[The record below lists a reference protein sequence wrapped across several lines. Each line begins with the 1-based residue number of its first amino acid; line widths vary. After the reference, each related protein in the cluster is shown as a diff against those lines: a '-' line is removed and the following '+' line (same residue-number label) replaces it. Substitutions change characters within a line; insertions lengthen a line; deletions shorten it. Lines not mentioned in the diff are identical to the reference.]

1 MLLDKVSIIIPS
13 KGCNYI
19 KYSLSALSSQTIRP
33 YEVIIVI
40 KGCDIKEVEDLCHK
54 ASLSCVVIEQRRG
67 FFTHALNLG
76 KKNATGDLMLFTD
89 DDAIP
94 PPKWIEKY
102 VKLHLAYPR
111 AAGIASR
118 DIYLDL
124 QKMILLPIPDDK
136 PLTKLYRWAVRPW
149 LEKPHSLLKKYRL
162 GVYLTKNLD
171 IAHGPYI
178 PDRKCF
184 SLLFRGVNMSF
195 KASDVYDVWF
205 PEHPLLK
212 RAPGNEQHL
221 ALQLLL
227 KGLETI
233 YVPSN
238 PVLHI
243 ARKESLSRTRNKKEL
258 RLEIEVMKSLYKQL
272 LAKST

>member
-1 MLLDKVSIIIPS
+1 MKASVIIPS
-13 KGCNYI
+13 KGCSYI
-19 KYSLSALSSQTIRP
+19 KYPLLALRDQTLRSH
-33 YEVIIVI
+33 ETVLVV
-40 KGCDIKEVEDLCHK
+40 KGCNIKEVENLCRK
-54 ASLSCVVIEQRRG
+54 AGLSCVVIEQRSG

-76 KKNATGDLMLFTD
+76 KKNATGDLLLFTD
-89 DDAIP
+89 DDVIP
-94 PPKWIEKY
+94 LSKWIEKY

-124 QKMILLPIPDDK
+124 QKRILLPIPDDK
-136 PLTKLYRWAVRPW
+136 LSTKLYRWAVRPW
-149 LEKPHSLLKKYRL
+149 LERPHPLLKKYRF
-162 GVYLTKNLD
+162 GVYLTNNLD
-171 IAHGPYI
+171 VAHGPYI
-178 PDRKCF
+178 PDRQCF

-195 KASDVYDVWF
+195 KASDVYDAWF

-221 ALQLLL
+221 ALQILL

-243 ARKESLSRTRNKKEL
+243 AREESLSRTRNKKEL

>member
-1 MLLDKVSIIIPS
+1 MKASVIIPS
-13 KGCNYI
+13 KGCTYI
-19 KYSLSALSSQTIRP
+19 KHPLLALRDQTLRP
-33 YEVIIVI
+33 HETVLVV
-40 KGCDIKEVEDLCHK
+40 KGCDIKEVKDLCRK
-54 ASLSCVVIEQRRG
+54 AGLSCIVIEQRHG

-76 KKNATGDLMLFTD
+76 KKNATGDLMFFTD

-102 VKLHLAYPR
+102 VKLHLTHPR
-111 AAGIASR
+111 TAGIASR

-124 QKMILLPIPDDK
+124 QKRMLLPIPDDK
-136 PLTKLYRWAVRPW
+136 LPTKLYRWAVRPW
-149 LEKPHSLLKKYRL
+149 LERPHPLLKKYRL

-178 PDRKCF
+178 PDRECF

-212 RAPGNEQHL
+212 RAFGNEQHF

-233 YVPSN
+233 YVPNN

-243 ARKESLSRTRNKKEL
+243 ARGESLSRTRNKKEL

>member
-1 MLLDKVSIIIPS
+1 MKASVIIPS
-13 KGCNYI
+13 KGCTYI
-19 KYSLSALSSQTIRP
+19 KYPLLALRDQTLRP
-33 YEVIIVI
+33 HETVLVV
-40 KGCDIKEVEDLCHK
+40 KGCDIKEVEDLCRK
-54 ASLSCVVIEQRRG
+54 AGLSCVVIEQRHG

-76 KKNATGDLMLFTD
+76 KKNATGDLLLFTD

-102 VKLHLAYPR
+102 IKLHQAYPQ

-124 QKMILLPIPDDK
+124 QKRILLPIPDDK
-136 PLTKLYRWAVRPW
+136 LPTKLYRWAVRPW
-149 LEKPHSLLKKYRL
+149 LERPHPLLKKYRL

-178 PDRKCF
+178 PDRRCF

-212 RAPGNEQHL
+212 RAFGNEQHL
-221 ALQLLL
+221 ALQILL

-243 ARKESLSRTRNKKEL
+243 AREESLSRTRNKKEL
-258 RLEIEVMKSLYKQL
+258 RLEIEVMKLLYKQL

>member
-1 MLLDKVSIIIPS
+1 MKVTVIVPS

-19 KYSLSALSSQTIRP
+19 NYALSALRSQTINFH
-33 YEVIIVI
+33 ETILIA
-40 KGCDIKEVEDLCHK
+40 KGCDIKGIENLCHK
-54 ASLSCVVIEQRRG
+54 LSLRCVVIEQQSG

-76 KKNATGDLMLFTD
+76 KKNATGDLLLFTD

-102 VKLHLAYPR
+102 IRLHLAYPWV
-111 AAGIASR
+111 AGIASR

-124 QKMILLPIPDDK
+124 REMRLRPIPDDK
-136 PLTKLYRWAVRPW
+136 PPTKLYRWAVRPW
-149 LEKPHSLLKKYRL
+149 LERPHPLLKKYRF

-178 PDRKCF
+178 PDRECF

-195 KASDVYDVWF
+195 KASDVHDVWF
-205 PEHPLLK
+205 PEHPLLR

-221 ALQLLL
+221 ALQILL

-243 ARKESLSRTRNKKEL
+243 AREESLSRTRNKKEL
-258 RLEIEVMKSLYKQL
+258 RLEVEVMKSLYKQL

>member
-1 MLLDKVSIIIPS
+1 MKASVIIPS
-13 KGCNYI
+13 KGCSYI
-19 KYSLSALSSQTIRP
+19 KHPLLALRGQTLRP
-33 YEVIIVI
+33 HETVLVV

-54 ASLSCVVIEQRRG
+54 ANLRCVVIGQRSG

-76 KKNATGDLMLFTD
+76 KKNATGDLLLYTD

-102 VKLHLAYPR
+102 AKLHLAYPR

-124 QKMILLPIPDDK
+124 REMRLRPTPDDK

-149 LEKPHSLLKKYRL
+149 LERPHPLLKKYRL

-178 PDRKCF
+178 PDRECF
-184 SLLFRGVNMSF
+184 SLLFRGVNMNF

-212 RAPGNEQHL
+212 RAPGNEQHF

-243 ARKESLSRTRNKKEL
+243 AREESLSRTRNNKEL
-258 RLEIEVMKSLYKQL
+258 RLEVEVMKSLYKQL
-272 LAKST
+272 LAKSA

>member
-1 MLLDKVSIIIPS
+1 MKVSVIVPS

-19 KYSLSALSSQTIRP
+19 NYALSALRGQTINFH
-33 YEVIIVI
+33 ETILVV
-40 KGCDIKEVEDLCHK
+40 KGCNIKEAEDLCRK
-54 ASLSCVVIEQRRG
+54 ADLSCVVIEQRSG

-76 KKNATGDLMLFTD
+76 KKNATGDLLLFTD
-89 DDAIP
+89 EDAIP
-94 PPKWIEKY
+94 LPKWIEKY
-102 VKLHLAYPR
+102 VKLHQAYPR
-111 AAGIASR
+111 VAGIASR
-118 DIYLDL
+118 DIYIDL
-124 QKMILLPIPDDK
+124 RETRLRSTPDDK
-136 PLTKLYRWAVRPW
+136 LPTKLYRWAVRPW
-149 LEKPHSLLKKYRL
+149 LERPHPLLKKYRL

-171 IAHGPYI
+171 IAYGPYI
-178 PDRKCF
+178 PDRECF

-212 RAPGNEQHL
+212 RAPGNEQHF

-243 ARKESLSRTRNKKEL
+243 AREESLSRTRNKKEL
-258 RLEIEVMKSLYKQL
+258 RLEVEVMKSLYKQL